1 MGLGTVKFELFL
13 DTKKHETHTEFLL
26 LVVQMWKDREEL
38 GNLKAVNGQTSK
50 MEPVSLFFF
59 YFYYFLFF

>member
-13 DTKKHETHTEFLL
+13 DTKKHEIHTEFLL

-50 MEPVSLFFF
+50 MEPAS
-59 YFYYFLFF
+59 